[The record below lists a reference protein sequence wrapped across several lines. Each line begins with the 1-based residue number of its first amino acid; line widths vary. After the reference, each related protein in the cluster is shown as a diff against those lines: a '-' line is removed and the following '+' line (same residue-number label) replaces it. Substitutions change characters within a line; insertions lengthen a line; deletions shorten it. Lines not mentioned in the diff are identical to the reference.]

1 MQNTTTT
8 VIAICLA
15 ATLLF
20 VAPLVSL
27 TERNDNVVQENVELL
42 VNEFVTDV
50 QNTGIISQA
59 KYQQQQEIHIMLKWK
74 YNI

>member
-27 TERNDNVVQENVELL
+27 TERNDNVVQESNR
-42 VNEFVTDV
+42 
-50 QNTGIISQA
+50 
-59 KYQQQQEIHIMLKWK
+59 KYI
-74 YNI
+74 

>member
-27 TERNDNVVQENVELL
+27 TERNDNVVR
-42 VNEFVTDV
+42 
-50 QNTGIISQA
+50 
-59 KYQQQQEIHIMLKWK
+59 KKM
-74 YNI
+74 

>member
-1 MQNTTTT
+1 MQNTSTT

-42 VNEFVTDV
+42 VKKGDKVIGGET
-50 QNTGIISQA
+50 IIGRI
-59 KYQQQQEIHIMLKWK
+59 KE
-74 YNI
+74 